1 MLFKPKTIDMPGN
14 NNNFTK
20 TSSLNNAT
28 QEQGKPQGKPQGKS
42 QEKLQEKPQES
53 LFC

>member
-1 MLFKPKTIDMPGN
+1 MPGN

-28 QEQGKPQGKPQGKS
+28 QEKDLKEKPQGKPQGKS